1 MTITSQ
7 NVKDAFYT
15 SGSEVTLTYFRS
27 LTTSLPDVPIFIS
40 SSAKDFYL
48 RVYPTSSV
56 GIVFRLSGSNT
67 LVNENSPITLPPASG
82 SNDTTVTI
90 LASINAQNFSNIPTT
105 QTFNTPTTQNF
116 SAIPVESKKF
126 DIQFNLV
133 AMIDRELPDSNT
145 DESDDTDSSSTKKQ
159 LGEMCNINS
168 ECYTGYCYNPNNQV
182 DGGICANPPA
192 LLDDGFT
199 CTANT
204 DCKSNYCN
212 NPNLQPNGGICLP
225 SQSRTDAADNL

>member
-105 QTFNTPTTQNF
+105 QT
-116 SAIPVESKKF
+116 F